1 MTDGIGTRRDFLRAS
16 GGALGAAWLGA
27 HWPAIAA
34 AAQHA
39 HEAASGSVDHTLHL
53 LDPAQARDVEA
64 VAAQIV
70 PSGDTPGAREAGVV
84 YFVDHVLAGI
94 FAADA
99 ADFLAA
105 LGTFQQGWAI
115 THPAAGMFAD
125 ADPSLQFEYL
135 KTVENTPFFQ
145 AMRFFTITGLL
156 ALPSYGGNRDKVGW
170 KMVGFVDQHVWS
182 PPFGHYDADYAGF
195 VPYPKRTR
203 S

>member
-39 HEAASGSVDHTLHL
+39 HEAASGTVDRTLHL
-53 LDPAQARDVEA
+53 LTSAQARDVEA

-84 YFVDHVLAGI
+84 YFVDHVLSGI

-99 ADFLAA
+99 ADFVQI
-105 LGTFQQGWAI
+105 LGVFQQDWA
-115 THPAAGMFAD
+115 AANPGGGAFAD
-125 ADPSLQFEYL
+125 ADPARQLEYL
-135 KTVENTPFFQ
+135 KTVDKTPFFQ
-145 AMRFFTITGLL
+145 AMRFFTITGML
-156 ALPSYGGNRDKVGW
+156 ALPSYGGNQDKVGW
-170 KMVGFVDQHVWS
+170 KMVGFVDRHVWS
-182 PPFGHYDADYAGF
+182 PPFGHYDADYPGF
-195 VPYPKRTR
+195 VPYQKEAQ

>member
-1 MTDGIGTRRDFLRAS
+1 MSDRIGTRRDFLRAS
-16 GGALGAAWLGA
+16 GGTLGAAWLGA

-34 AAQHA
+34 AAEHA
-39 HEAASGSVDHTLHL
+39 HGAASGTVDYTLRL

-70 PSGDTPGAREAGVV
+70 PSDDTPGAREAGVV
-84 YFVDHVLAGI
+84 YFVDHVLSGI
-94 FAADA
+94 FKDGAG
-99 ADFLAA
+99 DFLAGLA
-105 LGTFQQGWAI
+105 AFQQGWTAA
-115 THPAAGMFAD
+115 HPGAFAD
-125 ADPSLQFEYL
+125 ADPPRQIEHL

-170 KMVGFVDQHVWS
+170 KMVGFVDQHIWS
-182 PPFGHYDADYAGF
+182 PPFGHYDAEYAGF
-195 VPYPKRTR
+195 VPYEKASR

>member
-1 MTDGIGTRRDFLRAS
+1 MSDGIGTRRDFLRAS

-39 HEAASGSVDHTLHL
+39 HEAASGAVDYTLRL
-53 LDPAQARDVEA
+53 LTPAQARDVEA
-64 VAAQIV
+64 VSAQIV
-70 PSGDTPGAREAGVV
+70 PSGETPGAREAGVV
-84 YFVDHVLAGI
+84 YFVDHVLGGI

-99 ADFLAA
+99 GHFLGA
-105 LGTFQQGWAI
+105 LGEFQQGWAV
-115 THPAAGMFAD
+115 THPDTVAFAD
-125 ADPSLQFEYL
+125 ADPSRQFEHL

-195 VPYPKRTR
+195 VPYPKGTR